1 MIPESSTITEEGRR
15 LRETILWG
23 ATTLV
28 ALVALAAIFLALDK
42 STVVDGPTGSSFVT
56 TATGLAALHDVLDR
70 DGRDPGRLQSPL
82 VALDDFDAYLVSDVD
97 FASFEPTELAVLGDF
112 VDDGGTAVLLGL
124 PARAMLRAFDIE
136 IDWVGRAVGT
146 VPVHGPDEYTIE
158 GARFGG
164 FTPGHTGRVLAG
176 SAARDLAVAFDRG
189 TGTVVLIA
197 DSSVAHNATIARADN
212 IDFLGGILEGR
223 TLFDEYRHGFTDT
236 PATGLITAAPG
247 NWGGALILGG
257 IVLGMTLISYG
268 RRFGPVEP
276 RDRDLAPDRSVF
288 VDSVARSLRRAK
300 TPIPLMP
307 LQEAVRRELGL
318 APDADPGK
326 LMAAARR
333 EGVDDTLVD
342 ALGSDGAELA
352 VALDHTL
359 AALTNRR

>member
-1 MIPESSTITEEGRR
+1 MIPESSTITQEGRR
-15 LRETILWG
+15 LRESILWG
-23 ATTLV
+23 VATLV
-28 ALVALAAIFLALDK
+28 VLLVLAFLFLSLDR

-82 VALDDFDAYLVSDVD
+82 VALDEFDVYLVSDVD
-97 FASFEPTELAVLGDF
+97 FASFEPAELAVLGDF
-112 VDDGGTAVLLGL
+112 VEAGGTAVLLGL
-124 PARAMLRAFDIE
+124 PARAMLQAFDIDIE
-136 IDWVGRAVGT
+136 WVGRAVGT
-146 VPVHGPDEYTIE
+146 VPVDNRDGHTIE

-164 FTPGHTGRVLAG
+164 FSPGHTGRVLAG

-189 TGTVVLIA
+189 DGTVILIA
-197 DSSVAHNATIARADN
+197 DSSVAHNATIARVDN

-223 TLFDEYRHGFTDT
+223 TLFDEFRHGFDDT

-247 NWGGALILGG
+247 NWSGAAALGG
-257 IVLGMTLISYG
+257 IVLAMALFSYG

-276 RDRDLAPDRSVF
+276 RGRDLAPDRSIF

-300 TPIPLMP
+300 TPIPLKP
-307 LQEAVRRELGL
+307 LQQAVRRELGL
-318 APDADPGK
+318 APDADPAK

-342 ALGSDGAELA
+342 ALDSDGVELA
-352 VALDHTL
+352 MALDHTL